1 VNESAKVPRSLS
13 AAMLLQFAVGGAF
26 LPFVSLILRDR
37 GLTIQQISII
47 FSCASVTVL
56 IVPFFWGM
64 LADRYIPLDRLFVL
78 LNLIAA
84 GALVLFCFQ
93 HTFAGLLAT
102 YLLFFVC
109 FNPLFSLINALAFHH
124 LHDPPNQFG
133 KLRAWGSIG
142 WILPFLPIS
151 LWVAVS
157 HNVSLNVAIYLSIA
171 AAVIMAV
178 LAFWLPHT
186 PPTHS
191 HERALYKG
199 ALRELL
205 RNRNFL
211 VLLAAM
217 FLVSGSFTVLSYYS
231 PPLLED
237 LGVPRAWIGPVQ
249 AIGVLFEVLLFQ
261 FQPAFTRRWTYMG
274 VILAGC
280 IALVVRQVLFATIT
294 NTWVLS
300 FSYLLAGAVIV
311 FFNMGVSVLTNALV
325 GREIRATAQ
334 TLLSLFGQG
343 LGATFCNAAAGG
355 LSAHYNGRLEPIFWF
370 AAVLALIATLLIASR
385 GRKLNPA

>member
-1 VNESAKVPRSLS
+1 MNEPAKVPRSLS
-13 AAMLLQFAVGGAF
+13 AAMLLQFAVGGAL
-26 LPFVSLILRDR
+26 LPFVSLIFRDR
-37 GLTIQQISII
+37 GLSIQQISII
-47 FSCASVTVL
+47 FSAASATVL

-64 LADRYIPLDRLFVL
+64 LADRYLALDRLFVL

-84 GALVLFCFQ
+84 VALLLFSFQ
-93 HTFAGLLAT
+93 HAFPGLLVT
-102 YLLFFVC
+102 YLMYFVC
-109 FNPLFSLINALAFHH
+109 CNPSLSLVNALAFHH

-151 LWVAVS
+151 LWVGRS
-157 HNVSLNVAIYLSIA
+157 NVVNLNVAIYLAIA
-171 AAVIMAV
+171 ASVAMAA

-191 HERALYKG
+191 HEATLYKR

-205 RNRNFL
+205 RNGNFL
-211 VLLAAM
+211 VLLAAT
-217 FLVSGSFTVLSYYS
+217 FLVSGSFTLLAFYS

-261 FQPAFTRRWTYMG
+261 LQPALTRRWTYMG

-280 IALVVRQVLFATIT
+280 IALVVRHLLFATVT

-334 TLLSLFGQG
+334 TLLSLCGQG
-343 LGATFCNAAAGG
+343 LGSMCCNAAAGA
-355 LSAHYNGRLEPIFWF
+355 LSAHYGGRLEPIFWF
-370 AAVLALIATLLIASR
+370 AAALGLIAALLIASR
-385 GRKLNPA
+385 GHKLNPA